1 MLGWLVASR
10 IDALSP
16 LIAAFSELSRPAYL
30 LVYALVLAL
39 GQGIRRRPQGVQWW
53 VLPPA
58 ILVTNG
64 VVHAL
69 KALIGRERP
78 PVEFQLGHVSGDSFP
93 SGHAAG
99 AAVVAVVVSLLCARW
114 WARAT
119 VWIWAL
125 CVMTSR
131 LYLGVHWLSDVVAGA
146 VLGAV
151 VGVACWA
158 TVGRVRTALN
168 ERKVNNR
175 QS

>member
-39 GQGIRRRPQGVQWW
+39 AQGIRRRPQWVQWW

-58 ILVTNG
+58 ILVANG
-64 VVHAL
+64 AVHAL
-69 KALIGRERP
+69 KALIDRERP

-99 AAVVAVVVSLLCARW
+99 AAVVVVVVSLLCARW
-114 WARAT
+114 WVRAT
-119 VWIWAL
+119 VWIWAV
-125 CVMTSR
+125 CVMASR

-151 VGVACWA
+151 VGATCWA
-158 TVGRVRTALN
+158 AAGWVRTSLD

>member
-30 LVYALVLAL
+30 LLYALVLAL
-39 GQGIRRRPQGVQWW
+39 GQGIRRRPQWAQWW

-64 VVHAL
+64 LVHAL
-69 KALIGRERP
+69 KALIGRARP
-78 PVEFQLGHVSGDSFP
+78 PAEFQLGQVSGDSFP

-99 AAVVAVVVSLLCARW
+99 AAVVAVLVSLLCARW
-114 WARAT
+114 WARAA
-119 VWIWAL
+119 VWIWAVA
-125 CVMTSR
+125 VMVSR
-131 LYLGVHWLSDVVAGA
+131 LYLGVHWLSDVLAGA

-151 VGVACWA
+151 VGVVCWVTA
-158 TVGRVRTALN
+158 GRVRTALG
-168 ERKVNNR
+168 ERQVNN
-175 QS
+175 